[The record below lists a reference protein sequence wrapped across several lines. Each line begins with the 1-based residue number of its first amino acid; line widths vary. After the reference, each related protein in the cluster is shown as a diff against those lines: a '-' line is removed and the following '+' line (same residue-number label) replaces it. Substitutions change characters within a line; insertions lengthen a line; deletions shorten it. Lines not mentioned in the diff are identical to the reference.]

1 MEEKKPEDD
10 IFGWAGLINSKQV
23 EDELKNKKVEKVE
36 KVEAPKK
43 EEEEDEDDDFM

>member
-1 MEEKKPEDD
+1 M
-10 IFGWAGLINSKQV
+10 INSKQV
-23 EDELKNKKVEKVE
+23 EDELKNKKVE